1 MKATGKDGSTA
12 EGSELHLE
20 TTDGKPHVW
29 LIGNPL
35 ATVSDKSGTLS
46 GPRIRTR
53 LGSAVMVHL
62 LTGTVPVEEASI
74 RLRNYVELVIT
85 HPVRAGRMQPSPLLS
100 A

>member
-1 MKATGKDGSTA
+1 MVEDEQVLRRVRQGCRA
-12 EGSELHLE
+12 
-20 TTDGKPHVW
+20 
-29 LIGNPL
+29 
-35 ATVSDKSGTLS
+35 S

-85 HPVRAGRMQPSPLLS
+85 HPVRAGRMQPSPLPS